1 MQMAGPDPIF
11 STAQVARKAGVH
23 RDTIHRWLRDGRIP
37 EPARDRRGW
46 RVFSEVE
53 VQRICLFATSKE
65 IEQPQDPIIE
75 KLAGLDWDFHGAKT
89 SYLTHGLHPYPAK
102 YIPQIPNALIQELSS
117 VGETVLDIFC
127 GSGTTLVEAQ
137 LLKRHSIGIDANPIA
152 CLISKAKVTRLSEN
166 DGQALF
172 NLAAKTGAI
181 ADEIGGPTGDLF
193 AKSGGAFILTHPRPD
208 SESIDFWFEP
218 FVIEELAAIRG
229 FCRKLTEPSRTIA
242 LVAFSSIVVAV
253 SKQDSDTRYVRR
265 EKGIGPGD
273 TLRRFSRA
281 LVTTT
286 KACLEFTD
294 LTEDRFHATVIQ
306 EDVLLAPNVDQ
317 VDLLVCSPP
326 YPNAYSYHLYH
337 MTRMIWLDM
346 DQPTFKAQEIG
357 SHRKYSSRGKNG
369 ATISTFSDEFA
380 KIFAWLRDHLRL
392 KRYACLV
399 VGDSTI
405 RGERFDNAELLADLG
420 ESFGFREMAR
430 IERNLQSTKKA
441 FNPKIGKI
449 RTEKILIMKKH

>member
-1 MQMAGPDPIF
+1 M
-11 STAQVARKAGVH
+11 R
-23 RDTIHRWLRDGRIP
+23 L
-37 EPARDRRGW
+37 
-46 RVFSEVE
+46 
-53 VQRICLFATSKE
+53 
-65 IEQPQDPIIE
+65 
-75 KLAGLDWDFHGAKT
+75 
-89 SYLTHGLHPYPAK
+89 SY
-102 YIPQIPNALIQELSS
+102 
-117 VGETVLDIFC
+117 
-127 GSGTTLVEAQ
+127 
-137 LLKRHSIGIDANPIA
+137 LKRHSIGIDANPIA

-286 KACLEFTD
+286 NACLEFTD